1 MISAHWEQVLMIL
14 AINSVV
20 AYGAFLPMAAGQ
32 LNLGV
37 AGFVAV
43 GAYTSAWFSNTLG
56 LSPFLTVFIGAF
68 GAGLLALVVAV
79 PVLRTRGIYLALA
92 TFALGEVV
100 QAAIFNLEFVGGAA
114 GYPVSQYIGG
124 YGIATFAIGCFVFVY
139 LLFGTRLGLSFS
151 AVHDDEQVADLFGL
165 NVKAFQVCAFTLGG
179 VLAGLGGALWAHHF
193 SVIEAQ
199 NYNVLLS
206 IYIVLY
212 VLLGDTQTVFGP
224 IVGATVFTLTPELLR
239 GINEWRYVLFA
250 VLIILIM
257 VWRPQGVLT
266 REMLG
271 RFTGSRR
278 LRGAEAIT

>member
-114 GYPVSQYIGG
+114 GYPVLQYIGG
-124 YGIATFAIGCFVFVY
+124 YGIAAFAIGCFVFVH
-139 LLFGTRLGLSFS
+139 LLFGTRLGLSLS

-212 VLLGDTQTVFGP
+212 VLLGGTQTVFGP

-278 LRGAEAIT
+278 LRGAEPIT